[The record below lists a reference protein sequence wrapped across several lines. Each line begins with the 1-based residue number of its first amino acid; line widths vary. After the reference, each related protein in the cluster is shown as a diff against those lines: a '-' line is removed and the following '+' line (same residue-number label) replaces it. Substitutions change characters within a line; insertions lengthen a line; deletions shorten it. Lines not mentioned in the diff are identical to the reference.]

1 MIKDTT
7 QLTITCSKLRI
18 ETLEQGVKYVQVKIK
33 NTRTYSSV
41 SIVNIEQVNAGWEE
55 RHVNHFLVFVFWL
68 RAAYLSKRSPLQHT
82 CS

>member
-68 RAAYLSKRSPLQHT
+68 RFS
-82 CS
+82 